1 MRSSDWSSD
10 VCSSDLL
17 AEQRVAADVPRFD
30 QQGATAIDAAT
41 DHAITGLL
49 AQRQR
54 FAAEQRFI
62 DVRAA
67 VEHDAVDRHLLAG
80 PPAQAIANAHVFER
94 DLVFLIA
101 GTEPM
106 QLGRETCREREWK
119 YV

>member
-80 PPAQAIANAHVFER
+80 PHAQAIANAHVFER
-94 DLVFLIA
+94 DIYRKSTRLNSSH
-101 GTEPM
+101 
-106 QLGRETCREREWK
+106 
-119 YV
+119 